1 MYHSCIAER
10 LKLIKLEDFEETS
23 YEIFPKQGNTSRDA
37 GCWMIMRKE
46 SISEL
51 LDFLGRV
58 VPRCPRRIDARK
70 GQ

>member
-10 LKLIKLEDFEETS
+10 LKLIKPEDFGETS
-23 YEIFPKQGNTSRDA
+23 DEIFPKRGNPSRDA
-37 GCWMIMRKE
+37 GYWVIMRKD

-51 LDFLGRV
+51 LDLLGRV
-58 VPRCPRRIDARK
+58 VHGCPRRIDVRK